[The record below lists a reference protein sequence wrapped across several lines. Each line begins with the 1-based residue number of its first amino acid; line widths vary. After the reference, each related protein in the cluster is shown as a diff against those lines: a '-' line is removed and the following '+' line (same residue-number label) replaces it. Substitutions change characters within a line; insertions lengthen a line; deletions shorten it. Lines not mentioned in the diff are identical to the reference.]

1 MTFRIGDKVTVCNDR
16 DRWFS
21 MSIHGTTETF
31 TVRDWR
37 YSSCPGCAG
46 HDQHLLLTIQGEDA
60 WVSGMWFDPEYVF
73 GTYTHTKECR
83 DYQEM
88 QEKDYWDDL
97 DYLDYEEEV

>member
-1 MTFRIGDKVTVCNDR
+1 
-16 DRWFS
+16 
-21 MSIHGTTETF
+21 
-31 TVRDWR
+31 
-37 YSSCPGCAG
+37 
-46 HDQHLLLTIQGEDA
+46 
-60 WVSGMWFDPEYVF
+60 MWFDPEYVF